1 MRGFSGPAAAC
12 WWLRRL
18 KAVRKVGEVTQ
29 RLREEGVLA
38 KHGQKRRDVTSDD
51 DTDEMSPEMTSRM
64 TLEDLG
70 INRNI
75 AAAGVKLLSLTP
87 EQIDAKAADS
97 ASATSFSR
105 SLFPG
110 RRQPLGSRRH
120 LSYVEPP
127 IRVSPFGAEFCHVVN
142 RLKWSLVSRCELP
155 FLTAAGRRLWV
166 ARAARLV
173 AALQS
178 REAPKH
184 VWLKAISAWPALPR
198 AAL

>member
-1 MRGFSGPAAAC
+1 M
-12 WWLRRL
+12 
-18 KAVRKVGEVTQ
+18 
-29 RLREEGVLA
+29 LA
-38 KHGQKRRDVTSDD
+38 KHGEDRSKIDSGELGDARSTK
-51 DTDEMSPEMTSRM
+51 T
-64 TLEDLG
+64 TLADLG
-70 INRNI
+70 ISKDI
-75 AAAGVKLLSLTP
+75 AAAAVKLLALPP

-97 ASATSFSR
+97 ASATSGSR

-142 RLKWSLVSRCELP
+142 RLKWTLVSRCELP
-155 FLTAAGRRLWV
+155 FLTAAGCRLWV